1 MRYALASLGLLA
13 FCLAGCVGTGTGSKT
28 HDASMEWRMKSLEE
42 NFLNFRE
49 QQKREME
56 TEAAE
61 NARLNKRLEAL
72 EQRIAL
78 SGQGME
84 TVSEG
89 PRKPR
94 PDDSGWVSDL
104 KDEENGWKEVDPS
117 KETSA
122 QAPPKVVSSEE
133 PKPWAKL
140 PTPQPQPQPKKPL
153 AKKTTK
159 AKPQPATP
167 KKAYDRALSLYRAEK
182 YVEARK
188 AFDSYLKRFPKTD
201 LAANALYWKGETY
214 YSQKNYP
221 QAIMTFK
228 DVAQKYP
235 KHSKVPAAMLKTGMA
250 YEMSGDV
257 DNAAF
262 YLRALVED
270 YPKSAPAGLARQR
283 LAALGR

>member
-1 MRYALASLGLLA
+1 MRYALVSLGLFA
-13 FCLAGCVGTGTGSKT
+13 FCLVGCVSTGSGSKT

-49 QQKREME
+49 LQKTQME
-56 TEAAE
+56 AEAAE
-61 NARLNKRLEAL
+61 NARLNKRLAAL
-72 EQRIAL
+72 EQRVAL
-78 SGQGME
+78 ADPAME
-84 TVSEG
+84 TVTEG
-89 PRKPR
+89 PRKAK

-104 KDEENGWKEVDPS
+104 KEEQSGWQEVDPS
-117 KETSA
+117 KATPA
-122 QAPPKVVSSEE
+122 QPRHKVASSKE
-133 PKPWAKL
+133 PKPWAEL
-140 PTPQPQPQPKKPL
+140 PTPKPQPKAP
-153 AKKTTK
+153 AKKVQK
-159 AKPQPATP
+159 AKPQPVTP
-167 KKAYDRALSLYRAEK
+167 KAAYDYALSLYRAERF
-182 YVEARK
+182 VDARK
-188 AFDSYLKRFPKTD
+188 AFDTYLKRFPQTD

-270 YPKSAPAGLARQR
+270 YPKSDPAGLARKR